1 MDNFDLYEWNQKRR
15 QEHLAESELEEPK
28 AKENTKLTN
37 ISSKNKK

>member
-15 QEHLAESELEEPK
+15 QEHLAESELEESK
-28 AKENTKLTN
+28 TKENTKLTN